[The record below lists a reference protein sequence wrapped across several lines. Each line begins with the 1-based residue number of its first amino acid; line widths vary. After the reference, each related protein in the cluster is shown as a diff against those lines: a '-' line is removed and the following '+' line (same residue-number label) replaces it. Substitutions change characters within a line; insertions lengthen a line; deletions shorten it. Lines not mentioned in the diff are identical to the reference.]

1 MMQGV
6 PWREVVSAVSRVV
19 IADAR
24 ELRQPRVSPA
34 LRTALQTWT
43 AAKLAATRGALPLFQ
58 ARFHPDPLINN

>member
-43 AAKLAATRGALPLFQ
+43 AAKLADTRGAPPLFQ
-58 ARFHPDPLINN
+58 ARFQVYPLFDR